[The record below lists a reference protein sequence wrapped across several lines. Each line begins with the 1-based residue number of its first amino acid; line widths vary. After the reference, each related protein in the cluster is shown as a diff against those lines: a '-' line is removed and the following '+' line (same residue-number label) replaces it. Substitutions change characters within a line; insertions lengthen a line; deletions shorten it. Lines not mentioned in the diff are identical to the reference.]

1 MELFDVQNMMRA
13 GEKPKLLIFCG
24 ADYFLANTYVN
35 NLADFY
41 GIEKT
46 GVSSLDSVLE
56 MVDGDEMFSVDR
68 AFVYKYPNAK
78 ELANSEKFF
87 ESCEEEMGNNI
98 LMIVVPELD
107 KRTKFYK
114 TVEKYIVNCAPQDL
128 KTFRAM
134 AENYT
139 KLSPDSVKILAEI
152 CENNF
157 GKFLSEQDKVKNIS
171 SCYGITE
178 DEALKMLLDNGVI
191 YSGNK
196 DVLFSFINRVMEA
209 KSNLYEHYEILKR
222 QGESG
227 IKILSIL
234 YTSFRNQFIVETV
247 INPTAESTGISG
259 FVLSSC
265 LRRRGKY
272 TVGQLRYALRLI
284 MQIEQGIKSGLFEEA
299 SAVDYFLSEFLL

>member
-35 NLADFY
+35 NISDFY
-41 GIEKT
+41 GLEKT
-46 GVSSLDSVLE
+46 VVNSLDSVLE
-56 MVDGDEMFSVDR
+56 MADGDEMFSIDR
-68 AFVYKYPNAK
+68 AFVYKYPSSK
-78 ELANSEKFF
+78 ELAQNEKFF
-87 ESCEEEMGNNI
+87 ENCEEDLGNNL
-98 LMIVVPELD
+98 LMIVISDID

-114 TVEKYIVNCAPQDL
+114 MIEKYIVNCSPQDL

-134 AENYT
+134 TDSYT
-139 KLSPDSVKILAEI
+139 KLSPDSVKVLAEI

-157 GKFLSEQDKVKNIS
+157 GKFLSELDKVKNIS

-178 DEALKMLLDNGVI
+178 DEALKKLLDSGVI

-196 DVLFSFINRVMEA
+196 DVLFSFINRVMDA
-209 KSNLYEHYEILKR
+209 KNNLYEHYEILKR
-222 QGESG
+222 QGESS

-265 LRRRGKY
+265 LKRRGKY
-272 TVGQLRYALRLI
+272 TIGQLRDALRLI
-284 MQIEQGIKSGLFEEA
+284 MKIEQGIKSGLFEESA
-299 SAVDYFLSEFLL
+299 AVDYFLSEFLL